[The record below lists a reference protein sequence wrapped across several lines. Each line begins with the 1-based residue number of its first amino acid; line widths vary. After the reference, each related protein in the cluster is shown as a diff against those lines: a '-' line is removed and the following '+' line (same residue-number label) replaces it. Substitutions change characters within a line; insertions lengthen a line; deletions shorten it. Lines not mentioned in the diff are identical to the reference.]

1 MLVWRLKKFRVE
13 MNNNESISVEQ
24 QQEYQLIIK
33 LILINVVELSD
44 QWVKSKRLSCKFT
57 TNNFNQVD
65 VGKSIKTTPSTIEYQ
80 NQVIGMAFS
89 NLTNQDL
96 VNINEPTYY
105 ATTNFIV
112 YKMEAVAAAAAA
124 AATAL

>member
-44 QWVKSKRLSCKFT
+44 QWVKSKRLSCKLSSTVVGVFQAVEHGRL
-57 TNNFNQVD
+57 NFNT
-65 VGKSIKTTPSTIEYQ
+65 GGIC
-80 NQVIGMAFS
+80 
-89 NLTNQDL
+89 
-96 VNINEPTYY
+96 
-105 ATTNFIV
+105 
-112 YKMEAVAAAAAA
+112 
-124 AATAL
+124 